1 MINALAYKHITDV
14 SLPGHSMFGGKPPS
28 LVVSPVPKDG
38 LFFDSG
44 IYNQEKHERSNKKVI
59 FYNFFSCIQ
68 KIYSEKKDTKVTLEN
83 EVHFFI
89 IPTGTFRNVSFFLVY
104 LFLLTLSSF
113 SLNIYL
119 KTFPLLL

>member
-59 FYNFFSCIQ
+59 FYNFF
-68 KIYSEKKDTKVTLEN
+68 
-83 EVHFFI
+83 
-89 IPTGTFRNVSFFLVY
+89 LVY
-104 LFLLTLSSF
+104 KKY
-113 SLNIYL
+113 IVRKKIL
-119 KTFPLLL
+119 KLLLKMRYIFLSYLLALSETFLFS